1 MKFVERQDAFEV
13 LSLAWAAGEN
23 AFFIGPPGT
32 AKTLTAEVFAKKLQ
46 IEQFFQYQLSPYTTV
61 DEVFGPIDIR
71 AFKEGKLRRKV
82 EGFAPTA
89 ELIFFDELFKAN
101 NALLAALLDFI
112 LYKRYQAEPPAYM
125 PARFRSVI
133 AASNEIKKEC
143 AALYDRFTLRA
154 EIGDVSDSA
163 FTLMLKGEGEEP
175 QIKHLNGTAPNGTAP
190 SDVQVPEEIYNLFAQ
205 LRTELRE
212 QGVSYIS
219 PRRWVKGVEVVKT
232 AAALDQCS
240 EVEPRHLTALRFV
253 LWSDV
258 QERQKV
264 ETTIFHVCLP
274 EIAEAREIV
283 AELEKLLSE
292 TSPSDTGKNTE
303 IAARIKSAQA
313 ALNKKLQRGTKELQ
327 PYIDRLK
334 LMYVDVLENRLNLTM
349 P

>member
-1 MKFVERQDAFEV
+1 MRFVERQDAFEV

-32 AKTLTAEVFAKKLQ
+32 AKTLTAEEFARKLT
-46 IEQFFQYQLSPYTTV
+46 IKNYFQYQLSPYTTV

-71 AFKEGKLRRKV
+71 AFKEGKLRRNV
-82 EGFAPTA
+82 DGFAPTA

-112 LYKRYQAEPPAYM
+112 LYKRYQAEPPAYI

-154 EIGDVSDSA
+154 EVGDVSDSA
-163 FTLMLKGEGEEP
+163 FTQMLKGEGEEP
-175 QIKHLNGTAPNGTAP
+175 QIKYIDGTAP
-190 SDVQVPEEIYNLFAQ
+190 SDVQVPEEVFNLFAQ
-205 LRTELRE
+205 LRAELRE

-219 PRRWVKGVEVVKT
+219 PRRWVKGVEIVKT
-232 AAALDQCS
+232 AAALDRCT

-264 ETTIFHVCLP
+264 ETTVFHVCLP

-283 AELEKLLSE
+283 AELEKMLSE

-313 ALNKKLQRGTKELQ
+313 ALSKKLQRGTKELQ

-334 LMYVDVLENRLNLTM
+334 LMYVDVLENRLNLTI